1 MRINRRQWLLYIYL
15 LCSIFYFIS
24 LYIEI
29 HCLFTDSFYS
39 QAYGG
44 AEADIQ
50 NLLLKVH
57 KTNWLNFVIA
67 PFYVFIL
74 SLAFAFGLYFF
85 LTIAN
90 HKVKII
96 DCLFVGSVGQLVFA
110 INYLVIV
117 ILKLCG
123 VIEFN
128 IDTAN
133 DVFYSQSIAAIL
145 GTLPKWSVF
154 ACERVSVIE
163 VIYIIITSCTVSR
176 VFKINF
182 FKSIGIILLMELF
195 VVLLVSTILICHYLV
210 LL

>member
-1 MRINRRQWLLYIYL
+1 MQITRTKGLLYIFL
-15 LCSIFYFIS
+15 FSSIIYFIS

-29 HCLFTDSFYS
+29 RFLFTDSFYS

-44 AEADIQ
+44 TNGDIQ
-50 NLLLKVH
+50 DLLLKVH
-57 KTNWLNFVIA
+57 TTNWLNFVIA
-67 PFYVFIL
+67 PFYVFL
-74 SLAFAFGLYFF
+74 LALAFAFGLYFF

-90 HKVKII
+90 HKAKII

-110 INYLVIV
+110 INYLIVV

-123 VIEFN
+123 VFEFN

-133 DVFYSQSIAAIL
+133 DVFYSQSIASIIEA
-145 GTLPKWSVF
+145 PKWSLF

-163 VIYIIITSCTVSR
+163 IIYVLITSFVINR
-176 VFKINF
+176 VFSISF
-182 FKSIGIILLMELF
+182 FKSMGIVLLMELF
-195 VVLLVSTILICHYLV
+195 VVLLVSTIQICHYLV